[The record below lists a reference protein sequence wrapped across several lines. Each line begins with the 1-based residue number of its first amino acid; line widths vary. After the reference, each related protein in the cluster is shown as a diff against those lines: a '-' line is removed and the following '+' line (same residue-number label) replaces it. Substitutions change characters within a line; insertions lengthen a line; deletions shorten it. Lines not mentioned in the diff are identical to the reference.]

1 MTKARIGLLW
11 FVGLAILFFVVA
23 MVRRKLKTVY
33 IALGVVF
40 LILGIN
46 SHRKKGEK

>member
-11 FVGLAILFFVVA
+11 FVVAILFFVVA
-23 MVRRKLKTVY
+23 MVREETKAVY

>member
-1 MTKARIGLLW
+1 MTNARISLLW
-11 FVGLAILFFVVA
+11 FVAAVLFFFAA
-23 MVRRKLKTVY
+23 MVRAENNAVY

-46 SHRKKGEK
+46 SNRKKRAK